1 MWDIREACLKRYGAA
16 VGNRPEYRLQL
27 TEEERLAE
35 KVETD
40 SQQKTHRGSS
50 QNILPPIPER
60 RGSATTSS
68 GANSGDIDPSQITNM
83 PVPPILVPPIPVEVP
98 PIPVVRAGDG
108 EPNGD
113 VADGNGGADN
123 NIVLGQ
129 FAANDNIDEGVKLL
143 TKYQHGAP
151 GGGAMAGPGTRS
163 RRSAVNVICVAR
175 CPLGGHFTTGS
186 DDGICRVW
194 LDSDDC
200 CVSLVDKRF
209 SETGSV
215 KKLSRRETR
224 HMLTRSS
231 NSGKL
236 AVSPQFSSLLL
247 V

>member
-1 MWDIREACLKRYGAA
+1 LKRYGTA
-16 VGNRPEYRLQL
+16 VRNRPEYRLQL

-40 SQQKTHRGSS
+40 CQQTTQRGAP
-50 QNILPPIPER
+50 QNILPPLPER
-60 RGSATTSS
+60 RGSATISS
-68 GANSGDIDPSQITNM
+68 AAAASGHMDLSQIADM
-83 PVPPILVPPIPVEVP
+83 PVPPILVPPMPVEVP
-98 PIPVVRAGDG
+98 PIPVARAGDG

-113 VADGNGGADN
+113 AADVNGGADN
-123 NIVLGQ
+123 DIVLGQ

-209 SETGSV
+209 SETGV
-215 KKLSRRETR
+215 VRKLSKRETR

-231 NSGKL
+231 SSGKL
-236 AVSPQFSSLLL
+236 ADSSRLSSLLL
-247 V
+247 L